1 MEAVVEEAVAAIA
14 AAVVAVAASAG
25 KPALRPMPQF
35 FRRSVE
41 LPIELRQTIRISP
54 LKCRALSGFYFY
66 GDGAYTFDK
75 FATQLYLREVKTL
88 APQQAGG

>member
-1 MEAVVEEAVAAIA
+1 VAAIA
-14 AAVVAVAASAG
+14 EAEAVAAVAASAG
-25 KPALRPMPQF
+25 KPAPRPMPQF

-54 LKCRALSGFYFY
+54 LKCRALSEFCFY

-75 FATQLYLREVKTL
+75 FAMQLYLREVKTL
-88 APQQAGG
+88 APQQVGG